1 MKKVILL
8 LAVVMTLASCDL
20 DGYGPSVESN
30 GVEVFYKPDSIKEQA
45 QRFSVMMDTM
55 GYGENGTASFQI
67 LKDSIVNIK
76 MVAVDQ
82 YHTDKS
88 LDYSFNAVALLAQMQ
103 IFEDDDVQMHLTD
116 DRFNIVRSLDVVE
129 K

>member
-1 MKKVILL
+1 
-8 LAVVMTLASCDL
+8 MTFASCDL
-20 DGYGPSVESN
+20 DGYGPGVESN
-30 GVEVFYKPDSIKEQA
+30 GVEVFYKPDSMKEQA
-45 QRFSVMMDTM
+45 QRFSMMMDTM
-55 GYGENGTASFQI
+55 GYGKNGTASFQI

-103 IFEDDDVQMHLTD
+103 IFEGEDVQMHLAD
-116 DRFNIVRSLDVVE
+116 DRFKIVRSLDVVQ